1 MPVSRVGGVG
11 PYDTSTVTALGFVD
25 EAFLDTTAYIFL
37 SGISATTNLGTVT
50 ATTDSP
56 LLPSLSATTSI
67 GNAVGIG
74 GATVVSLT
82 TSIVA
87 TTAIGIAELV
97 TPMTNIKIGSTT
109 PTELHVGGTQI
120 FKAYAGPNLVWFQS
134 QGQPVGFSS
143 SLLSI
148 TGQNSSWN
156 QQTIDISSYVGNTV
170 YFVIKYV
177 SGTSYRGDFQI
188 DDITIDGTTYN
199 FDSNAT
205 GWSTSNANSS
215 GQTFTYSNI
224 SWQNVGTNVGA
235 YGEWV
240 RDSGG
245 TGSSGTGL
253 SVDHTLGTSS
263 GFYLYTETSSHG
275 YGGTEFWLRSPS
287 IVLSSSPGNLTFWEA
302 RYGSNI
308 GTSNY
313 YLDVTA

>member
-1 MPVSRVGGVG
+1 MPVSRVSGLGF
-11 PYDTSTVTALGFVD
+11 YDTRTVTGFGFVD
-25 EAFLDTTAYIFL
+25 DTYTDTTIRVDLTAV
-37 SGISATTNLGTVT
+37 SATVNLGTVA

-56 LLPSLSATTSI
+56 LLPSLSATVSL
-67 GNAVGIG
+67 G
-74 GATVVSLT
+74 TVVAT
-82 TSIVA
+82 GGETIVA
-87 TTAIGIAELV
+87 VTGVSATAAIGVAELV
-97 TPMTNIKIGSTT
+97 APMTNIKIGSVT
-109 PTELHVGGTQI
+109 PTEIHVGGERVYR
-120 FKAYAGPNLVWFQS
+120 AYAGPNLVWFQS

-156 QQTIDISSYVGNTV
+156 QQTINISAYAGNTV
-170 YFVIKYV
+170 YFVVKYV
-177 SGTSYRGDFQI
+177 SGSSYTGDFQI
-188 DDITIDGTTYN
+188 DDVTIDGTTYN

-215 GQTFTYSNI
+215 GETFTYSSI
-224 SWQNVGTNVGA
+224 SWGDVGTSASA

-245 TGSSGTGL
+245 TGSYGTGL

-275 YGGTEFWLRSPS
+275 HSNTEFWLRSPS
-287 IVLSSSPGNLTFWEA
+287 ITLSASPGNLTFWEA
-302 RYGSNI
+302 RLGGTI

-313 YLDVTA
+313 FLDVTA